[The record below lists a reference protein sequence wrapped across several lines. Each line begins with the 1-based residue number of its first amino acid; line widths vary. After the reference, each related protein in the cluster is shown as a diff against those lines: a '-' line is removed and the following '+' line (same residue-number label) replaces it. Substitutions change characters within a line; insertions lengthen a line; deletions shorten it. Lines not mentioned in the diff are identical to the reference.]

1 MRYVKEDGKAPIR
14 ALPINVC
21 SRMLELVNV
30 KKRCSAV

>member
-1 MRYVKEDGKAPIR
+1 MRYVKEDGKAPIG

-21 SRMLELVNV
+21 RMLELVNV